1 MNKIFIV
8 AVLAFCAV
16 ELNAQTF
23 QYSRGWTNGK
33 RSGGVSATDMPPLRQ
48 MMPNPMVQVLT
59 ANDLS
64 SRERY
69 DCGHMLSSLRLRR
82 RIINFILCGY
92 RLIQQIIK
100 NPCEIRMALL
110 NHNVKFVD
118 DYLAA
123 DGLEEPDAVRFKRE
137 LMNH

>member
-1 MNKIFIV
+1 MNKVLII

-33 RSGGVSATDMPPLRQ
+33 RSGVSATDMPPLRQ
-48 MMPNPMVQVLT
+48 MMPSPMVQVLT

-69 DCGHMLSSLRLRR
+69 DCSHMLSSLRLRR
-82 RIINFILCGY
+82 HIINPILCGY
-92 RLIQQIIK
+92 RLIQQIIR

-118 DYLAA
+118 DFLAA
-123 DGLEEPDAVRFKRE
+123 DGLDDPDTARFKRD
-137 LMNH
+137 LLNH